1 MKLESIINEL
11 FFYQNMY
18 FLHANLST
26 TAAAVAAAEKF
37 REKRRNF
44 VN

>member
-1 MKLESIINEL
+1 MKLESIINEV

-26 TAAAVAAAEKF
+26 TAAVAAAEKF
-37 REKRRNF
+37 TEKRKNF